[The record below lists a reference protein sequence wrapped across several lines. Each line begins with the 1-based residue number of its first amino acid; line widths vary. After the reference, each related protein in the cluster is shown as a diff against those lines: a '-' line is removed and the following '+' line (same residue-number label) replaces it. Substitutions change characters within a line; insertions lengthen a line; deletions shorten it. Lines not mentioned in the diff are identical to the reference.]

1 MGFSGGSDGKSIFLH
16 CEGPGFDPWVEN
28 IPPGVEWLPTPVF
41 LPGGFHGQ
49 KGLAGYSPGGH
60 RESDTTE
67 RLSLGQKQLC
77 TFTSL
82 PLWDGH

>member
-41 LPGGFHGQ
+41 LPGESRRQ
-49 KGLAGYSPGGH
+49 RSLAGYSLWCH
-60 RESDTTE
+60 KELDMTE
-67 RLSLGQKQLC
+67 
-77 TFTSL
+77 
-82 PLWDGH
+82 